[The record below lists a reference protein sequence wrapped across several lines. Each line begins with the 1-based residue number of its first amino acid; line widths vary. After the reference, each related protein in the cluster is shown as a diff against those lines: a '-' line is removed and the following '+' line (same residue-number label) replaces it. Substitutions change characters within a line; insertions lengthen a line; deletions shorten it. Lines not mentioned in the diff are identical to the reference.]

1 MDVIQIDHLVMA
13 CLFFVVA
20 VVYSSVGHAGASGYS
35 AVMAL
40 FSIAP
45 VLMRPTSLMLNL
57 VVGSIGLYRF
67 QKAGLI
73 NLKVVGPFLI
83 TSMPSAYWAAQ
94 LNVEKKYFYLALGLV
109 LVFSG
114 SKLLLS
120 RSAKSEFTPIKEP
133 PLFASLFWGG
143 VIGFLSG
150 ITGTGGAIFFTP
162 LILKLNWAE
171 PKKAAGLSVVF
182 VLANSI
188 FALAG
193 VFKSSQFFDFKLSA
207 LWAASVILGAIVG
220 THFGVFKFSN
230 NKIQK
235 VLGVVMVIAAV
246 KLLMLGLNS

>member
-1 MDVIQIDHLVMA
+1 MEAVQIDHLVMA
-13 CLFFVVA
+13 FLFFVVA

-40 FSIAP
+40 FNIAP

-109 LVFSG
+109 LLFSG
-114 SKLLLS
+114 SKLLIS
-120 RSAKSEFTPIKEP
+120 RSTKSEYTPIKKA
-133 PLFASLFWGG
+133 PLFTSLFWGG

-150 ITGTGGAIFFTP
+150 VTGTGGAIFFIP
-162 LILKLNWAE
+162 LILKMNWAD
-171 PKKAAGLSVVF
+171 PKNAAGLSVVF

-193 VFKSSQFFDFKLSA
+193 IIKSSQFFEIRLSA
-207 LWAASVILGAIVG
+207 LWAVAVILGAVVG

-230 NKIQK
+230 YIIQK

-246 KLLMLGLNS
+246 KLLILGLNF

>member
-1 MDVIQIDHLVMA
+1 MEAVQIDHLVMA
-13 CLFFVVA
+13 FLFFVVA

-40 FSIAP
+40 FNIAP

-109 LVFSG
+109 LLFSG
-114 SKLLLS
+114 SKFLLS
-120 RSAKSEFTPIKEP
+120 RSAKSDSASIKEAP
-133 PLFASLFWGG
+133 VFASLVWGG
-143 VIGFLSG
+143 VIGCLSG
-150 ITGTGGAIFFTP
+150 ITGTGGAVFFTP
-162 LILKLNWAE
+162 LILKMNWAD

-193 VFKSSQFFDFKLSA
+193 IFKSSQFFDFRLSA
-207 LWAASVILGAIVG
+207 LWVVAVILGAIVG
-220 THFGVFKFSN
+220 THFGVSKFSN

-235 VLGVVMVIAAV
+235 VLGVVMVVAAV

>member
-1 MDVIQIDHLVMA
+1 M
-13 CLFFVVA
+13 
-20 VVYSSVGHAGASGYS
+20 
-35 AVMAL
+35 
-40 FSIAP
+40 
-45 VLMRPTSLMLNL
+45 
-57 VVGSIGLYRF
+57 
-67 QKAGLI
+67 
-73 NLKVVGPFLI
+73 
-83 TSMPSAYWAAQ
+83 
-94 LNVEKKYFYLALGLV
+94 GLV
-109 LVFSG
+109 LLFSG
-114 SKLLLS
+114 SKFLFS
-120 RSAKSEFTPIKEP
+120 RSAKSDSASIKEAP
-133 PLFASLFWGG
+133 VFSSLVWGG
-143 VIGFLSG
+143 AIGFLSG

-162 LILKLNWAE
+162 LILKMNWAD

-193 VFKSSQFFDFKLSA
+193 IFKSSQFFDFKLSA